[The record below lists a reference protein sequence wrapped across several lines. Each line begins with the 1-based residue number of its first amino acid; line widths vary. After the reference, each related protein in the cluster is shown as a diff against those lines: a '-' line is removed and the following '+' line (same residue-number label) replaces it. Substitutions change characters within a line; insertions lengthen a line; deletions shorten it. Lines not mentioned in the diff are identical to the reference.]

1 MHASALRCG
10 WLGRPIAYAR
20 HHATTSKAA
29 GAGAAASPSS
39 TAAASSNARPPHT
52 PPHNVPRARPSAL
65 IDEIIRVD
73 HAGELGAD
81 RIYAGQMAVLGN
93 GPMGATIRHMWD
105 QERAHRVAFERLIVD
120 YRVRPTV
127 MTPLWNV
134 AGFALGAG
142 TALLGEK
149 AAMACTVAV
158 ETVIVEHYNDQL
170 RKIMDEAP
178 ADKQLL
184 DMITKFRD
192 EEQEHHDTGIDCG
205 AEQAPFYRALTEV
218 IKLGCKTAIAISK
231 RI

>member
-1 MHASALRCG
+1 MHRQLQQRLCRA
-10 WLGRPIAYAR
+10 IAYGQ
-20 HHATTSKAA
+20 KY
-29 GAGAAASPSS
+29 S
-39 TAAASSNARPPHT
+39 TAPGSPTSTNSATNAKPKLSS
-52 PPHNVPRARPSAL
+52 RPSAL

-93 GPMGATIRHMWD
+93 SKMGGTIQHMWD
-105 QERAHRVAFERLIVD
+105 QEKVHRAKFESLISE

-134 AGFALGAG
+134 AGFMLGAG
-142 TALLGEK
+142 TALMGEK

-170 RKIMDEAP
+170 RQIMDSP
-178 ADKQLL
+178 KVDKELM
-184 DMITKFRD
+184 DVITKFRD

-205 AEQAPFYRALTEV
+205 AQQAPFYRALTEV
-218 IKLGCKTAIAISK
+218 IKVGCKTAIAISK